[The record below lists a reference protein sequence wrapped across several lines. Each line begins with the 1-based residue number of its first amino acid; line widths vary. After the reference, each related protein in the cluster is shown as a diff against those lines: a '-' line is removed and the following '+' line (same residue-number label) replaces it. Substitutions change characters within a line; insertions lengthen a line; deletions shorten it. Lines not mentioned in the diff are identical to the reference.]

1 MDAQSSVPNKV
12 TVTNPGTQ
20 SSVAGTVISLQIEAS
35 DSFIEQGGVQTL
47 TYTAAGLVS
56 GLSIDSS
63 TGLISGS
70 IPDDVAGSCP
80 VPVTAKDTTGASGSA
95 AFTWTVHNKVT
106 VFNPGEDNQGRV
118 FSGTTGAVS
127 LQIEASSSGFRLPLT
142 YTATGLPPGLSI
154 NRSTG
159 LISGTIPDDVA
170 GSFPVTVTAKDTT
183 GASGSAAFTWT
194 VHNKVTVFNPGEDN
208 QGRVF
213 SPADTPWSLQIR
225 ASDSASG
232 ETLAYTATGLP
243 PGLSINRSTGLIS
256 GTTPRTAGAFTA
268 SKTGTYTVTVTA
280 QDTTGASGS
289 TVFQWILTPKVTMTN
304 PGPQASAP
312 GTPVS
317 LQIKASSSASGDP
330 LAYTATG
337 LPPGLTID
345 SSTGLISGTTPG
357 KAGTFTVTV
366 KAGDIPSKGSGLITG
381 SFELAVFTWTV
392 ANTVTVTNPGN
403 MVSAVGKAASLQIA
417 AVGEPPL
424 TYTAAN
430 LPPGLS
436 IHSSTGLI
444 SGTIPSSTQVVPF
457 GVTVTAQD
465 PTDSSGSAMFSWIV
479 VTNVAVTNPGTQ
491 TSLARTAASLQIKAS
506 SSASG
511 ETLTYTATGL
521 PPGLSINR
529 STGLISGTTG
539 AVGDFFAVTVTAQ
552 DTTGSSG
559 SAAFTWIVR
568 NLVTV
573 TNPGTQTSAVDTPVS
588 LQIHASDSASG
599 ETLAYTATGLP
610 PGLSI
615 NRSTG
620 LISGA
625 IPSSTGTFTV
635 TVVVVAEDTT
645 GAAGSAGF
653 GWIVRNLVTVTNP
666 GTQSSPA
673 DTEVSLQVRASDSD
687 SGETL
692 TYTAANLPPGLT
704 IDSSTGLISGTTPRT
719 AGAFGVM
726 VTAQDT
732 TGSSGSAAF
741 AWTLH
746 NTVTVTNPGPQIT
759 RAGTPVSLQ
768 IQASDSASGETL
780 TYAAAGL
787 PHGLTIDSS
796 TGLISGT
803 PDVPGD
809 FPVTV
814 TVTDTILVSGSAGF
828 LWTVAEL
835 G

>member
-63 TGLISGS
+63 TGLISGT
-70 IPDDVAGSCP
+70 IPDDVAGSFP
-80 VPVTAKDTTGASGSA
+80 VTVTAKDTTGASGSA

-127 LQIEASSSGFRLPLT
+127 LQIEASSSGFGLTLT

-159 LISGTIPDDVA
+159 LISGTIPMTSRELPGHGHGERYHRRVRVR
-170 GSFPVTVTAKDTT
+170 G
-183 GASGSAAFTWT
+183 
-194 VHNKVTVFNPGEDN
+194 VHLDRPGNKVTVFNPGEDN

-213 SPADTPWSLQIR
+213 SPAGTRWSLQIR

-256 GTTPRTAGAFTA
+256 GTTPHHRRDLHGH
-268 SKTGTYTVTVTA
+268 GHGP
-280 QDTTGASGS
+280 DTTGASGS
-289 TVFQWILTPKVTMTN
+289 TVFQWTVTPKVTMTN